1 MFLKAFFEFG
11 LLEEKQEYRL
21 VSGRGLLTPGGET
34 NPIDKK
40 QLENSEKLED

>member
-21 VSGRGLLTPGGET
+21 VSGRGLLTPGGAT

-40 QLENSEKLED
+40 QLENSENHKV